1 MIVNFV
7 YVFNKL
13 FNGTYLEETVDQ
25 LFCTKARPTSDW
37 NVTLDHFLIE
47 RSSIKFKGAYV

>member
-7 YVFNKL
+7 YLFNKL

-25 LFCTKARPTSDW
+25 LFRAKARPTSDW

-47 RSSIKFKGAYV
+47 ISSIKFKGA